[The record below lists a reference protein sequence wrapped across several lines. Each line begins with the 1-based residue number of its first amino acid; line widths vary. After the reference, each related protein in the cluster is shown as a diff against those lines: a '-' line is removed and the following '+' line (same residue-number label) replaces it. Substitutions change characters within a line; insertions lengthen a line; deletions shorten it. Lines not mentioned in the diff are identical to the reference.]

1 MKAERERERER
12 ARKGR
17 IYVRLSSSSCAN
29 KNNNKGFFIKMCL
42 VLFSLAME
50 HSEQHL
56 LESVR
61 ISVNIVCLQVCL
73 LESVMHEMK

>member
-1 MKAERERERER
+1 MQT
-12 ARKGR
+12 
-17 IYVRLSSSSCAN
+17 
-29 KNNNKGFFIKMCL
+29 NNNKGFFVLKMCP

-50 HSEQHL
+50 LLEQHL
-56 LESVR
+56 LESVC

>member
-1 MKAERERERER
+1 
-12 ARKGR
+12 
-17 IYVRLSSSSCAN
+17 VQT
-29 KNNNKGFFIKMCL
+29 NNIKGFFVLKMCL

-50 HSEQHL
+50 HLEQHL
-56 LESVR
+56 LESVC

>member
-1 MKAERERERER
+1 MQT
-12 ARKGR
+12 
-17 IYVRLSSSSCAN
+17 
-29 KNNNKGFFIKMCL
+29 NNNKGFFVLKMYL

-50 HSEQHL
+50 HLEQHL
-56 LESVR
+56 LESVC